1 MDSKKA
7 EALRKKYWEGT
18 TSSEEENQLKNQLGS
33 GNHHNDPE
41 EEYFRFL
48 KNEKLEEPL
57 DQNFDDEFMQMVRQQ
72 DSGTRQIKINR
83 YWMAAAAVAA
93 ILSIGII
100 FNQGSFKSSPTETA
114 ELVDTYED
122 PQQAFEETKKALM
135 FLSAKLNQGSDYA
148 AEFSKFEASQKQL
161 KQN

>member
-1 MDSKKA
+1 MTRTEKGNQIAELKEKFSNSSFFYLTDSSTLTV
-7 EALRKKYWEGT
+7 E
-18 TSSEEENQLKNQLGS
+18 QI
-33 GNHHNDPE
+33 
-41 EEYFRFL
+41 
-48 KNEKLEEPL
+48 NEMEDDL
-57 DQNFDDEFMQMVRQQ
+57 DFDDEFMEMVRQK
-72 DSGTRQIKINR
+72 DSRTRQIKVNK

-100 FNQGSFKSSPTETA
+100 FNQGSFTSSPAETA